1 MRENAPKITMSGV
14 VQNPAGGH
22 ALDFIRTLAVAWK
35 NLSAYPPGHPAL
47 GGAVESA
54 HRALNDLRGPGGE
67 VIFGIASDGILYGD
81 EKIDSTQAQK
91 FAQSLYGRGVA
102 VVRFA
107 GETTVSELET
117 FLRLL
122 TGAPTDSD
130 RPVWDELTTLGVVNI
145 NLKPVDYSGVQL
157 TDEVVESK
165 PAKEQ
170 TSLWDDILRALVE
183 GRELTPKARQLLSR
197 DVRSVDELSA
207 MILRYIDTADEPDT
221 AEFDPDATFGVR
233 LMARI
238 PVSDSADAMIGRVA
252 EAVGAH
258 IGSSAGTKRQLAVQQ
273 VIQLLRSMPDPLRG
287 SIIRS
292 VLRPLATDETAGS
305 LLREVTATLQ
315 HDEVIEALRYL
326 ATAGKLSA
334 HAIALIESL
343 ASLDKGSTAPQPAPA
358 SVIGELVELF
368 GEDDIDRFNPPDH
381 KSLLLDVSIR
391 TPNVNRTVSKTIEA
405 LGTRVETIAA
415 EAVDRQLA
423 DSIVELLSKFAPS
436 RDVRGLLL
444 RAELVLKSQIG
455 NGHFTDAIDLIERL
469 RDIAMPARNIAL
481 RDAIGETLANIAS
494 PETISTLVESLTNAP
509 KEKVAAVH
517 RLVEALGSAATRNLV
532 LALTEENNRSKRR
545 RLLNLIGS
553 LGGRIV
559 PEAVPLLKDE
569 RWYVVRNMLVLL
581 RSVNDRT
588 SLSQVRELAHHP
600 DLRVRMEAI
609 KTLLAF
615 DTTVPQTLLEQ
626 AINDPKLGETAIALV
641 GSYGIREAVAP
652 LLHVLAGRDVF
663 RTRKS
668 LRLLAIKALGELAD
682 PSALPHLR
690 QFFSNS
696 ILPWPARDE
705 RRAAYESLAGY
716 PAEARAPLV
725 ERGLTSRDEA
735 IRNICRRL
743 SGS

>member
-1 MRENAPKITMSGV
+1 MGPV
-14 VQNPAGGH
+14 PAGGH
-22 ALDFIRTLAVAWK
+22 ALEFIRTLAVAWK

-47 GGAVESA
+47 AGAVTST

-67 VIFGIASDGILYGD
+67 VIFGIASDGIVYGD
-81 EKIDSTQAQK
+81 DKIDSTQAQK
-91 FAQSLYGRGVA
+91 FAQALYGRGVA

-122 TGAPTDSD
+122 TGTPGDSD
-130 RPVWDELTTLGVVNI
+130 RPVWDELTSLGVVNI

-157 TDEVVESK
+157 TEEVVESK
-165 PAKEQ
+165 PATEQ

-207 MILRYIDTADEPDT
+207 MILRYIETADEPDT

-233 LMARI
+233 LMVPVPASDTTDAMMAR
-238 PVSDSADAMIGRVA
+238 VADA
-252 EAVGAH
+252 VGSH
-258 IGSSAGTKRQLAVQQ
+258 IASSSGTKRQLAVQQ

-287 SIIRS
+287 AIIRS
-292 VLRPLATDETAGS
+292 VLRPLAIDETAGA
-305 LLREVTATLQ
+305 LLREVTATLE

-326 ATAGKLSA
+326 ATVGKLSS

-343 ASLDKGSTAPQPAPA
+343 AMLDKGGTAPQPAPA
-358 SVIGELVELF
+358 SVISELVELF
-368 GEDDIDRFNPPDH
+368 GDDDVDRFNPPDH
-381 KSLLLDVSIR
+381 KSLLHAAAIR
-391 TPNVNRTVSKTIEA
+391 TPNVNRSVGKKIET
-405 LGTRVETIAA
+405 LGPRVDTIAP

-423 DSIVELLSKFAPS
+423 GAIVELLWKYAAS
-436 RDVRGLLL
+436 REVHGLLS
-444 RAELVLKSQIG
+444 RAELILRSQIG
-455 NGHFTDAIDLIERL
+455 SGQLTDAIELVERL
-469 RDIAMPARNIAL
+469 REIALPAPNIAL
-481 RDAIGETLANIAS
+481 RDAIGDTLANIAS

-517 RLVEALGSAATRNLV
+517 RLVDALGSAATRNLI

-553 LGGRIV
+553 LGTRIV

-581 RSVNDRT
+581 RSVNDHT
-588 SLSQVRELAHHP
+588 SLPHVRELAHHP

-609 KTLLAF
+609 KTLFAV
-615 DTTVPQTLLEQ
+615 DTTVPQALLDQ
-626 AINDPKLGETAIALV
+626 AINDPKLGDTAIALV
-641 GSYGIREAVAP
+641 GGYGIREAVTP
-652 LLHVLAGRDVF
+652 LLRVLAGRDVF
-663 RTRKS
+663 RTRKTR
-668 LRLLAIKALGELAD
+668 RLLAIKALGELGD
-682 PSALPHLR
+682 PSALPQMR

-696 ILPWPARDE
+696 ILPWPAREE

-716 PAEARAPLV
+716 PAEARAEIV
-725 ERGLTSRDEA
+725 EQGLTSRHDE